1 MNLSEVNWDINAAGS
16 WPVPV
21 KIFSIFIIASIVAA
35 IGVYYV
41 TIPQIDE
48 LEKLEKDEAS
58 LRASFESKQK
68 KAINLQDYRDQL
80 AQIELSLG
88 EMLKQM
94 PTKAEVANL
103 LVDISQTG
111 LASGL
116 NFKLFQPNAEVRKD
130 FYSELPI
137 SIQVVGKYQELGL
150 FVSGL
155 ASLPRIVTVHDVNM
169 TPLGKDIKGGKDA
182 KAVKDTKESPREAK
196 QNEGLMVMTA
206 TIKTYNEGAD
216 QAPKQ
221 DGDKGKSKA
230 KAKVSASKKEVK

>member
-1 MNLSEVNWDINAAGS
+1 MNLSEINWDLNAAGN
-16 WPVPV
+16 WPLPI
-21 KIFSIFIIASIVAA
+21 KIIAALIVATIAA
-35 IGVYYV
+35 IAGVYYV
-41 TIPQIDE
+41 TMPQLDQ
-48 LEKLEKDEAS
+48 LEKLEKEEAS
-58 LRASFESKQK
+58 LRTSFENKQK

-116 NFKLFQPNAEVRKD
+116 DFKLFQPNAEVRKD

-137 SIQVVGKYQELGL
+137 SIQVVGKYEELGL

-169 TPLGKDIKGGKDA
+169 SPLINKETKSGKDA
-182 KAVKDTKESPREAK
+182 KATPVETKQR
-196 QNEGLMVMTA
+196 EGLMMMTA
-206 TIKTYNEGAD
+206 TIKTYNEA
-216 QAPKQ
+216 
-221 DGDKGKSKA
+221 GDELPAAEEKGKGKGKNKGKA
-230 KAKVSASKKEVK
+230 KQADAKPKKGGK